1 MKTIPLLVL
10 LIAIGSAFGQES
22 RRTLYKAQL
31 LRAAPGKL
39 LSLIELFKN
48 STSTFE
54 ESGDTAP
61 FMIRHSQGDQW
72 DLLLLY
78 PMESYGDFYAA
89 DRIKRRTAA
98 QAKQPGLTDQMLS
111 YVVRQDEV
119 FARGPALDVVRK
131 CFESNRFFHVEMFRA
146 LAGKHKELVQEREM
160 ENAYLKILHRPENL
174 IFVRDQGAGWDSFT
188 IGCYRD
194 IKHFAESADLPA
206 DAEEKA
212 AVQAGFE
219 AANRIGTYL
228 RTLILEHHDTLAVAV
243 P

>member
-1 MKTIPLLVL
+1 MKTTMLVL
-10 LIAIGSAFGQES
+10 LVALSPVFAQPGGQS
-22 RRTLYKAQL
+22 LYKAQL

-39 LSLIELFKN
+39 LPLIELLKQSAPYFQ
-48 STSTFE
+48 
-54 ESGDTAP
+54 ESGDAAP
-61 FMIRHSQGDQW
+61 FIMRHSQGDQW

-78 PMESYGDFYAA
+78 PMTSYADFYTP

-98 QAKQPGLTDQMLS
+98 REKHPELTDQFLT
-111 YVVRQDEV
+111 YVTRQDEV
-119 FARGPALDVVRK
+119 FARGPSADVVAA
-131 CFESNRFFHVEMFRA
+131 CFESSRFFHVEMFRA
-146 LAGKHKELVQEREM
+146 LAGKHKALVREREM
-160 ENAYLKILHRPENL
+160 ENAYLKALHRPENL